1 MRFFADLHIHSKY
14 SRATSKE
21 MVLPCIASGA
31 KEKGLSLVA
40 TGDFT
45 HPLWREELKSA
56 LTPCANG
63 IFLCDDVHFI
73 LESEVSNIYV
83 KNGKLRKIHNL
94 VYVPS
99 FEDADRVSKALS
111 KYGKLSS
118 DGRPILS
125 LPSED
130 MVEIIFETSKDA
142 FIVPA
147 HIWTPHFSLFG
158 AFSGFDKIEE
168 CYGEN
173 TRQIFALETGL
184 SSDPPMNW
192 RISALDRFILISN
205 SDAHSPR
212 NLGREANCFNCNIDY
227 FEIMNT
233 LKIKDKERFKYT
245 IEFFPEEG
253 KYHYDGH
260 RGCKARIPPDEAINH
275 NNICPVCGRKITIG
289 VLHRVHLLSD
299 RKEGAP
305 MPESAIPFKHL
316 VPLREIISEVL
327 SVGVGSM
334 RVETEYRKLIN
345 KFGNEFVCLIDVAYD
360 ELTSVVGDRLAD
372 AIIKVREGKVTILPG
387 YDGVY
392 GEINI
397 SGGKKEKKQ
406 LTLF

>member
-1 MRFFADLHIHSKY
+1 MQFFADLHIHSKY

-21 MVLPCIASGA
+21 MVPSNIAKGA

-56 LTPCANG
+56 LTPYADG
-63 IFLCDDVHFI
+63 IFLCDDVYFI
-73 LESEVSNIYV
+73 LEVEVSNIYV
-83 KNGKLRKIHNL
+83 KNGRLRKIHNI

-111 KYGKLSS
+111 KYGKLGS

-125 LPSED
+125 LPSEN
-130 MVEIIFETSKDA
+130 MVEIILKASKDA

-158 AFSGFDKIEE
+158 AFSGFDRIEK
-168 CYGEN
+168 CFGEN
-173 TRQIFALETGL
+173 TNQIFALETGL

-192 RISALDRFILISN
+192 RISALDRFTLISN

-212 NLGREANCFNCNIDY
+212 NLGREANCFNCDIDY
-227 FEIMNT
+227 FEIKNT
-233 LKIKDKERFKYT
+233 IKNKDKKKFKYT
-245 IEFFPEEG
+245 IEFFPKEG

-260 RGCKARIPPDEAINH
+260 RKCGVKIPPDEAIYH
-275 NNICPVCGRKITIG
+275 NNICPVCGGKITIG

-299 RKEGAP
+299 RKKDAP
-305 MPESAIPFKHL
+305 MPENAIPFKHL

-327 SVGVGSM
+327 SVGVGSVK
-334 RVETEYRKLIN
+334 VEIEYHKLIN
-345 KFGNEFVCLIDVAYD
+345 KFGNEFACLIDASYD
-360 ELTSVVGDRLAD
+360 ELTSVAGDRLAD
-372 AIIKVREGKVTILPG
+372 AIIKTREGKISVLAG

-392 GEINI
+392 GEISI
-397 SGGKKEKKQ
+397 VEGKKEKKQ
-406 LTLF
+406 LSLF

>member
-21 MVLPCIASGA
+21 MVLPGIAKGA

-45 HPLWREELKSA
+45 HPLWREELKST

-63 IFLCDDVHFI
+63 IFLYDDVYFI
-73 LESEVSNIYV
+73 LEVEVSNIYV
-83 KNGKLRKIHNL
+83 KDGKLRKIHNI

-99 FEDADRVSKALS
+99 FEDADKISRALS
-111 KYGKLSS
+111 KYGKLNS

-130 MVEIIFETSKDA
+130 MVEIIFEASKDA

-158 AFSGFDKIEE
+158 AFSGFDSIEE
-168 CYGEN
+168 CFGNSTKE
-173 TRQIFALETGL
+173 IFALETGL
-184 SSDPPMNW
+184 SSDPLMNW
-192 RISALDRFILISN
+192 RISALDRFVLVSN

-212 NLGREANCFNCNIDY
+212 NLGREANCFDCNIDY
-227 FEIMNT
+227 FEIRDI
-233 LKIKDKERFKYT
+233 LKSKDKKRFMYT
-245 IEFFPEEG
+245 IEFFPEKG

-260 RGCKARIPPDEAINH
+260 RKCGVRISPDEAIYH
-275 NNICPVCGRKITIG
+275 NNICPICGRKITIG
-289 VLHRVHLLSD
+289 VLHRIYLLSD
-299 RKEGAP
+299 RKKGAQ
-305 MPESAIPFKHL
+305 MPENAIPFKHL
-316 VPLREIISEVL
+316 VPLKEIISEVF
-327 SVGVGSM
+327 SVGIESK

-345 KFGNEFVCLIDVAYD
+345 KFGDEFACLIDAIYEEVA
-360 ELTSVVGDRLAD
+360 SVAGDKLAD
-372 AIIKVREGKVTILPG
+372 AIIMVREGRVSVLPG

-392 GEINI
+392 GEIGI
-397 SGGKKEKKQ
+397 IGEKKEKKQ
-406 LTLF
+406 LSLF

>member
-21 MVLPCIASGA
+21 LVPLNIARAA

-56 LTPCANG
+56 LTPRANG
-63 IFLCDDVHFI
+63 IFMYNDVYFI
-73 LESEVSNIYV
+73 LETEVSNIYV

-99 FEDADRVSKALS
+99 FEDADRVSRALS
-111 KYGKLSS
+111 RYGKLNS

-125 LPSED
+125 LPSDD
-130 MVEIIFETSKDA
+130 MVGLIFEASKDA

-158 AFSGFDKIEE
+158 AFSGFDTIEE
-168 CYGEN
+168 CFGEN
-173 TRQIFALETGL
+173 TKEIFALETGL

-192 RISALDRFILISN
+192 RISALDRFTLISN
-205 SDAHSPR
+205 SDAHSPG
-212 NLGREANCFNCNIDY
+212 NLGREANCFDCDIDY
-227 FEIMNT
+227 FEITDT
-233 LKIKDKERFKYT
+233 LKKKDKKRFMYT
-245 IEFFPEEG
+245 VEFFPEEG

-260 RGCKARIPPDEAINH
+260 RKCGVRISPDEAIYH
-275 NNICPVCGRKITIG
+275 DNICPVCGTRITIG
-289 VLHRVHLLSD
+289 VLHRIHLLSD
-299 RKEGAP
+299 REKGTPAP
-305 MPESAIPFKHL
+305 KDAIPFKHL
-316 VPLREIISEVL
+316 VPLKEIISNVF
-327 SVGVGSM
+327 SVGVKSV

-345 KFGNEFVCLIDVAYD
+345 KFDNEFACLIDVTYD
-360 ELTSVVGDRLAD
+360 ELASAAGDRLAD
-372 AIIKVREGKVTILPG
+372 AIIRVREGKVSVLPG

-397 SGGKKEKKQ
+397 LGEKKEKKQ
-406 LTLF
+406 LSLF